1 MARSV
6 EEDVEEYY
14 KKQLDECG
22 VEHYAK
28 TDAPNESIRKALDS
42 APSKRGG
49 QGRNYPDIQCL
60 VELPGRRFLP
70 VMIEAKGARGK
81 LVKTASDG
89 GGGIELAEPYE
100 KDGPISKKT
109 GQPSHRKG
117 DLNWAAVTGWAVN
130 GAVWYADAILDG
142 TDYTECLAIG
152 VNGWEEHGQLYTE
165 LSAWYVS
172 AKNNKVPKK
181 LEDVSDLSFLKEDN
195 LPRLAETLDK
205 LLLSQEER
213 DGLARQ
219 AEETLEKRVKDIHQR
234 LYDSDDLKTV
244 LSTNEKLYLF
254 CGLIMAGLPIKGL
267 APLRPEDLHGNES
280 DTRNDGTL
288 LLDQIREFLLSK
300 GHKERVDRIAG
311 LLKPVFERRE
321 LWKAPNGESLLK
333 NLYKQV
339 SKEIIP
345 CFKPGIRLD
354 FTGRILNSLNDWVQI
369 ENDKANDV
377 VLTPRT
383 VTRLMTRLAQ
393 VDRNSLVWDAAAG
406 SGGFLVSALD
416 AMERDAE
423 AHISDADELAA
434 KKDNIHKHQ
443 LLGVEILGNIYIL
456 AVLNMIL
463 MGDGSSRIL
472 NANTFVTD
480 TRDFP
485 ATVFLLN
492 PPYSHPGKGL
502 DFVARA
508 VEQMS
513 DVTDGWACVLIQE
526 NAGSGQDDG
535 YAARILKQ
543 ATLRASIHM
552 PADLFRGKSSVQ
564 TAIYLFQT
572 GRPHKEKD
580 LVKFIDFSVDG
591 YTRSNR
597 RKSTQAVNL
606 RDTDHAQE
614 RYEEVVARVLEE
626 KPATE
631 HYTKENGRFIKD
643 TIGLKGGDWTFN
655 QHKKIDT
662 TPTETDFK
670 KTVADYLAW
679 KVGAILKG
687 EVSADV

>member
-1 MARSV
+1 M
-6 EEDVEEYY
+6 
-14 KKQLDECG
+14 
-22 VEHYAK
+22 
-28 TDAPNESIRKALDS
+28 
-42 APSKRGG
+42 
-49 QGRNYPDIQCL
+49 
-60 VELPGRRFLP
+60 
-70 VMIEAKGARGK
+70 
-81 LVKTASDG
+81 
-89 GGGIELAEPYE
+89 
-100 KDGPISKKT
+100 
-109 GQPSHRKG
+109 
-117 DLNWAAVTGWAVN
+117 
-130 GAVWYADAILDG
+130 
-142 TDYTECLAIG
+142 
-152 VNGWEEHGQLYTE
+152 
-165 LSAWYVS
+165 
-172 AKNNKVPKK
+172 
-181 LEDVSDLSFLKEDN
+181 SDLSFLKRDN
-195 LPRLAETLDK
+195 LPRLAETLDR

-213 DGLARQ
+213 DRLARQ

-254 CGLIMAGLPIKGL
+254 CGLIMAGLPIKGQ
-267 APLRPEDLHGNES
+267 APLQPEDLHGNES

-288 LLDQIREFLLSK
+288 LLDQIREFLKSK
-300 GHKERVDRIAG
+300 KRPEERVEDRVERITG

-333 NLYKQV
+333 NLYQQV

-345 CFKPGIRLD
+345 CFQPGIRLD

-369 ENDKANDV
+369 ENDKTNDV

-423 AHISDADELAA
+423 ANISDADELAA

-472 NANTFVTD
+472 NRDTFDTD
-480 TRDFP
+480 TSDFP

-513 DVTDGWACVLIQE
+513 DATNGWACVLIQE

-535 YAARILKQ
+535 YAARILKH

-572 GRPHKEKD
+572 GRPHEKD
-580 LVKFIDFSVDG
+580 DSVKFIDFSVDG

-614 RYEEVVARVLEE
+614 RYEEVVARVLGKE
-626 KPATE
+626 PATE
-631 HYTKENGRFIKD
+631 HYTKEKGRFFEG
-643 TIGLKGGDWTFN
+643 TIGLEGGDWTFN
-655 QHKKIDT
+655 QHKEIDT
-662 TPTETDFK
+662 TPTEADFK
-670 KTVADYLAW
+670 RTVADYLAW
-679 KVGAILKG
+679 RVSQVIKG
-687 EVSADV
+687 NAA

>member
-6 EEDVEEYY
+6 EEDVEEHY

-22 VEHYAK
+22 VKHCAK

-89 GGGIELAEPYE
+89 GGVELAEPYE

-152 VNGWEEHGQLYTE
+152 VNGWEEHGQLQTE
-165 LSAWYVS
+165 SSAWYVS

-181 LEDVSDLSFLKEDN
+181 LEGVSDLSFLKEKN

-213 DGLARQ
+213 DRLARQ
-219 AEETLEKRVKDIHQR
+219 AEETLEKRVKAIHQR

-254 CGLIMAGLPIKGL
+254 CGLIMAGLPIKGQ
-267 APLRPEDLHGNES
+267 APLQPEDLRGNGS

-288 LLDQIREFLLSK
+288 LLDQIQEFLRQK
-300 GHKERVDRIAG
+300 GHPEERVERIAG
-311 LLKPVFERRE
+311 LLKPVFARRE

-333 NLYKQV
+333 NLYQQV

-377 VLTPRT
+377 VLTPRA

-423 AHISDADELAA
+423 AHISDADELEA
-434 KKDNIHKHQ
+434 KKDSIHKKQ
-443 LLGVEILGNIYIL
+443 LLGVEILGNMYVL

-472 NANTFVTD
+472 NANTFDTD

-508 VEQMS
+508 VEQM
-513 DVTDGWACVLIQE
+513 TDGCACVLIQE

-572 GRPHKEKD
+572 GRPHKEDD
-580 LVKFIDFSVDG
+580 LVTFIDFSVDG

-606 RDTDHAQE
+606 RDTDHARE
-614 RYEEVVARVLEE
+614 RYEEVVARVLGK

-631 HYTKENGRFIKD
+631 YYTKENGLLRSDI
-643 TIGLKGGDWTFN
+643 IGLKGGDWTYS
-655 QHKKIDT
+655 QHRKIDIR
-662 TPTETDFK
+662 PTEEDLK
-670 KTVADYLAW
+670 RTVADYLAW
-679 KVGAILKG
+679 RVSQVIKG
-687 EVSADV
+687 NAA

>member
-1 MARSV
+1 MS
-6 EEDVEEYY
+6 E
-14 KKQLDECG
+14 
-22 VEHYAK
+22 
-28 TDAPNESIRKALDS
+28 
-42 APSKRGG
+42 
-49 QGRNYPDIQCL
+49 
-60 VELPGRRFLP
+60 
-70 VMIEAKGARGK
+70 
-81 LVKTASDG
+81 
-89 GGGIELAEPYE
+89 
-100 KDGPISKKT
+100 
-109 GQPSHRKG
+109 
-117 DLNWAAVTGWAVN
+117 
-130 GAVWYADAILDG
+130 
-142 TDYTECLAIG
+142 
-152 VNGWEEHGQLYTE
+152 
-165 LSAWYVS
+165 
-172 AKNNKVPKK
+172 KNNKVPKS
-181 LEDVSDLSFLKEDN
+181 LEGVSDLSFLKEKN

-213 DGLARQ
+213 DRLARQ

-254 CGLIMAGLPIKGL
+254 CGLIMAGLPIEGQ
-267 APLRPEDLHGNES
+267 APLRPEDLHGNGS

-288 LLDQIREFLLSK
+288 LLEQIREFLRRK
-300 GHKERVDRIAG
+300 GHPEERVERITG

-339 SKEIIP
+339 SEEIIP

-377 VLTPRT
+377 VLTPRA
-383 VTRLMTRLAQ
+383 VTRLMTRLAR

-423 AHISDADELAA
+423 ANISDADELAA
-434 KKDNIHKHQ
+434 KKDSIHKNQ

-472 NANTFVTD
+472 NADTFAADTIAY

-502 DFVARA
+502 DFVAQA
-508 VEQMS
+508 VEQM
-513 DVTDGWACVLIQE
+513 TDGWACVLIQE

-564 TAIYLFQT
+564 TAIYLF
-572 GRPHKEKD
+572 
-580 LVKFIDFSVDG
+580 
-591 YTRSNR
+591 
-597 RKSTQAVNL
+597 
-606 RDTDHAQE
+606 
-614 RYEEVVARVLEE
+614 
-626 KPATE
+626 
-631 HYTKENGRFIKD
+631 
-643 TIGLKGGDWTFN
+643 
-655 QHKKIDT
+655 
-662 TPTETDFK
+662 
-670 KTVADYLAW
+670 
-679 KVGAILKG
+679 
-687 EVSADV
+687 